1 MKNENLKTNK
11 TKLIAKLMLVV
22 MLLSLVATTGC
33 SLIPQKTTEENKH
46 HEPEDLVNGMLAKM
60 QAAGYEEMEEM
71 AEFYFQCPY
80 INSTTNYTVKIV
92 DGKIYLHGYIFDD
105 ISYVTDYLLIYESSL
120 LSYASNRDV
129 EKYEMLLKIQ
139 NSSECYILIPQEEN
153 GVGFKIVVYEIEGD
167 YYFLASYYNDE
178 VQKIH
183 KVTID

>member
-1 MKNENLKTNK
+1 MKNTNLKPNK
-11 TKLIAKLMLVV
+11 TKLVARLMLVV
-22 MLLSLVATTGC
+22 VLFSTIVITGC

-60 QAAGYEEMEEM
+60 QAAGYEKMEEM
-71 AEFYFQCPY
+71 ADFYFQCPY
-80 INSTTNYTVKIV
+80 INSSTNYTVKIV

-105 ISYVTDYLLIYESSL
+105 ISYVTDYSLMYESSL
-120 LSYASNRDV
+120 LPYASNRDV

-139 NSSECYILIPQEEN
+139 NSSGCYILVSQEEN
-153 GVGFKIVVYEIEGD
+153 SVGLKVIVYEIDGD